1 MFSALQ
7 ALRPLSQLPSS
18 AAVAGKLP
26 WMPCKRECGSGSDF
40 TKPARACDLWLV
52 VGGAVGPSPAA
63 WNNCSHLPV
72 LPFQPG
78 LPDACL
84 WPRGQPALQ
93 TYASLSLTSRAAFS
107 PSWSIMSWG
116 FGGLEAVVHLQSVW
130 LFVTPWTAACQAP
143 LSSTISWSLLKF
155 MSIQLVILSNHV
167 ILCSPL
173 LILSSHLSQHQD
185 LFQ

>member
-1 MFSALQ
+1 MAVI
-7 ALRPLSQLPSS
+7 LPSLLL
-18 AAVAGKLP
+18 A
-26 WMPCKRECGSGSDF
+26 
-40 TKPARACDLWLV
+40 
-52 VGGAVGPSPAA
+52 GGAAGPSLAA

-93 TYASLSLTSRAAFS
+93 PSASLSLTSTAAFS
-107 PSWSIMSWG
+107 PSWSTLSWG
-116 FGGLEAVVHLQSVW
+116 FGGLEVAVHLQNVW

-143 LSSTISWSLLKF
+143 LSSTICWSLLKF
-155 MSIQLVILSNHV
+155 MSTQLVILSNHV
-167 ILCSPL
+167 ILCHPL

-185 LFQ
+185 LFQRVSSSYQVAKVLVFQLQHQSFQRIFRVDFF